1 MYIFLSIV
9 VVSIYCTVI
18 IKIFTKDNKH
28 DLNIKIGGFMFSM
41 IKHDKEQFEI
51 IEHNTNN

>member
-41 IKHDKEQFEI
+41 IKHDKE
-51 IEHNTNN
+51 